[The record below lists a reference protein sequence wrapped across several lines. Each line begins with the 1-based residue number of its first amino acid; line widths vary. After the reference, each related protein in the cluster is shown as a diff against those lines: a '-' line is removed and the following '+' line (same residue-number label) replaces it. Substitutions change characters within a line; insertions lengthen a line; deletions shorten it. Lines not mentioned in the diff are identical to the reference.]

1 MNLILVIILFL
12 LMIYIDKKRGIKLF
26 LSIIFNFLILMV
38 IFYLI
43 ALGLNPIICSL
54 IGCFIIS
61 YIILYYVNEKNIK
74 TQSSLKSIAIV
85 LLVLLLL
92 IFITTYLSRIAG
104 FGYESFEEINMFSYD
119 VNIDFT
125 NIAISMILISLIGA
139 TVDSSIAI
147 SSALYEVHQNNKGLS
162 KKELFI
168 SGMNIGKDILC
179 TTTNTLMFAFL
190 GDFMTLLI
198 WFSKGNYSFLDIMN
212 SKTFV
217 AELIR
222 ILFSAIGCILVI
234 PITAYITTNALKK
247 DEISGNAT
255 ISSKKIIKCK

>member
-1 MNLILVIILFL
+1 MKTNTILILLLFL

-26 LSIIFNFLILMV
+26 LSLVFNFLILMM

-54 IGCFIIS
+54 LGCFIVS
-61 YIILYYVNEKNIK
+61 YIILFYVNEKNIK
-74 TQSSLKSIAIV
+74 TRASLKSIVIV
-85 LLVLLLL
+85 LIILLFL
-92 IFITTYLSRIAG
+92 IFFMTYISRIAG
-104 FGYESFEEINMFSYD
+104 FGYESYEEINMFSYD
-119 VNIDFT
+119 VKIDYT
-125 NIAISMILISLIGA
+125 DIAVSMILISLIGA

-147 SSALYEVHQNNKGLS
+147 SSALYEVYENNKDLS
-162 KKELFI
+162 KSELFK

-198 WFSKGNYSFLDIMN
+198 WFYKCDYSFLDIVN
-212 SKTFV
+212 EKTFA

-234 PITAYITTNALKK
+234 PITAYITTNALIKNKK
-247 DEISGNAT
+247 N
-255 ISSKKIIKCK
+255 

>member
-1 MNLILVIILFL
+1 MMNIVLIVILFF
-12 LMIYIDKKRGIKLF
+12 LMIYIDRKRGIKLF
-26 LSIIFNFLILMV
+26 LSLIFNFIILMI
-38 IFYLI
+38 IFCLI
-43 ALGLNPIICSL
+43 SIGLNSIICSL

-74 TQSSLKSIAIV
+74 TKSSLKSIVIV
-85 LLVLLLL
+85 LLILAL
-92 IFITTYLSRIAG
+92 IIFGIAHLSRIAG
-104 FGYESFEEINMFSYD
+104 FGYESYEEINMFSYD
-119 VNIDFT
+119 VRIDYT

-147 SSALYEVHQNNKGLS
+147 SSALYEVYENNKKLS

-198 WFSKGNYSFLDIMN
+198 WFYRGDYSFLDIIN
-212 SKTFV
+212 AKTFV

-222 ILFSAIGCILVI
+222 ILFSAIGCIIVI
-234 PITAYITTNALKK
+234 PVTAHITTNALVQKIK
-247 DEISGNAT
+247 DNDLSNE
-255 ISSKKIIKCK
+255 